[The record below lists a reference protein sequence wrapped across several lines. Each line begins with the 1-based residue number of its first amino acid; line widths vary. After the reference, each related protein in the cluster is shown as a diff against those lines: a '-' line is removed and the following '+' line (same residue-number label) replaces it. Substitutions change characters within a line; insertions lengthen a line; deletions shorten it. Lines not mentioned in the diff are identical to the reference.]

1 MVPPLSLRRCANS
14 SGGFPPTPTPLHCSS
29 ASAWSIFLPLGL
41 IPWPTPTAPVC
52 ALVSME
58 MPFLLNCPPRRPHSL
73 PNPLAQPEGTC
84 PCAVLHPPPDLWMLP
99 KDLEDLHLQSLR
111 CRICTVRYAFERQGI
126 HMHIK
131 FVWYSSL
138 RGRFHGG
145 RKHCLPRR
153 STVSAL
159 K

>member
-29 ASAWSIFLPLGL
+29 ASAWSTFLPLGL
-41 IPWPTPTAPVC
+41 IAWPTPTAPVC

-73 PNPLAQPEGTC
+73 PNPLARPEGTC
-84 PCAVLHPPPDLWMLP
+84 PCAVLHHPPDLWMLP

-111 CRICTVRYAFERQGI
+111 CRICTVRYAFEQD
-126 HMHIK
+126 
-131 FVWYSSL
+131 
-138 RGRFHGG
+138 RGFICTLNLCGTPLSEVG
-145 RKHCLPRR
+145 SMGVG
-153 STVSAL
+153 STVSPEGAQCL
-159 K
+159 P